1 MNEVGSELEL
11 DLGGRGG
18 RRFASRLIWVRLKW
32 PVFSGNWL

>member
-18 RRFASRLIWVRLKW
+18 EAICQPFDLGKTEMAC
-32 PVFSGNWL
+32 F

>member
-18 RRFASRLIWVRLKW
+18 RFASRLIWVRLKW